1 MDGEQWVELLR
12 YASPRS
18 IWVVTW
24 QNRIMELG
32 CPFRVKVKE
41 DIGVLKKNTVV
52 LVSLVKISTGMITV
66 FIIEDQAYYYYHFDI
81 LID

>member
-1 MDGEQWVELLR
+1 MDSEQWAELLR

-24 QNRIMELG
+24 QNRIIELR
-32 CPFRVKVKE
+32 CPFRVEVKE
-41 DIGVLKKNTVV
+41 DIGVLKKNIVV
-52 LVSLVKISTGMITV
+52 PVSLVKISTAMITV
-66 FIIEDQAYYYYHFDI
+66 FIIEDQAYYYYHFNI

>member
-18 IWVVTW
+18 IWLVTW
-24 QNRIMELG
+24 KNRIIELA
-32 CPFRVKVKE
+32 CPFRVKVKD
-41 DIGVLKKNTVV
+41 DIGVLKKNIVV